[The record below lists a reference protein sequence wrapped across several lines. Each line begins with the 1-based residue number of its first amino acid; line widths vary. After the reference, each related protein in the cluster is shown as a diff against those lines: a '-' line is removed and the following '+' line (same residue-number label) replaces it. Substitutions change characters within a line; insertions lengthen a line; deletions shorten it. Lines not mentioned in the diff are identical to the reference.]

1 MPLPAFLARLC
12 LLGLVSGSACA
23 QPELIRSALDD
34 PHRPAAEGE
43 LDPLRRPAEVLAFA
57 GVKPGD
63 AVADYMAGNA
73 YFTRILSRVVGAGG
87 HVYEFLPAQQLEHC
101 APQEIAGSLAVKSD
115 PYYANVRLLIADA
128 AAFRAPE
135 PLDAIWLVQG
145 YHDLHVAFMAP
156 TDVAAVNRALY
167 AALKPGGTLLVIDH
181 AAAAGAAPADIERL
195 HRIDPAQLRGEL
207 EAAGFRLEAESDLL
221 RNPQDAHTLP
231 VFDPAIRHHTDQVMF
246 RFRKPSGAAP
256 RAAAPR
262 RRPWLCA

>member
-1 MPLPAFLARLC
+1 MPLLGFLRRLC
-12 LLGLVSGSACA
+12 LLGLLAGSAGA
-23 QPELIRSALDD
+23 QPDLIRSALDD
-34 PHRPAAEGE
+34 PHRPADQRA

-73 YFTRILSRVVGAGG
+73 YFTRLLSRVVGARG

-101 APQEIAGSLAVKSD
+101 APQESAGSLAVKSD
-115 PYYANVRLLIADA
+115 PYDANVRLLIADA
-128 AAFRAPE
+128 AAFRAPG
-135 PLDAIWLVQG
+135 PLDSIWLVQG

-156 TDVAAVNRALY
+156 TEVGAVNRALY

-181 AAAAGAAPADIERL
+181 VAAAGARAADIERL

-207 EAAGFRLEAESDLL
+207 EAAGFKLEAQSELL
-221 RNPQDAHTLP
+221 RNPQDAHALP
-231 VFDPAIRHHTDQVMF
+231 IFDPAIRHHADQVIF
-246 RFRKPSGAAP
+246 RFRKPGAAH
-256 RAAAPR
+256 AEAAPR